1 MLIFRTKW
9 KRQTAV
15 GLELLA
21 EAGNYAAFQRL
32 YGTPPYMGAWPY
44 AASAQGPPGQPTS
57 AADLYY
63 RQAAAAAALQKPLPY
78 RIYPGVPAIGSLG
91 GLPGPSGP
99 FPHISASSSLT
110 SLSSYYQNN
119 SSNVSN
125 MNDNIQ
131 PPKRDSPP
139 LKLEGSPTHCNSAQH
154 SDDEDS
160 MLNV

>member
-1 MLIFRTKW
+1 
-9 KRQTAV
+9 
-15 GLELLA
+15 
-21 EAGNYAAFQRL
+21 
-32 YGTPPYMGAWPY
+32 MGAWPY
-44 AASAQGPPGQPTS
+44 AASSQGPPTPAT

-63 RQAAAAAALQKPLPY
+63 RQAAAAALQKPLPY

-110 SLSSYYQNN
+110 SLSNYYQSSANSNN
-119 SSNVSN
+119 AVNI
-125 MNDNIQ
+125 DNIQ
-131 PPKRDSPP
+131 PPKRSSPP
-139 LKLEGSPTHCNSAQH
+139 LNPDTSPTHCNSVQP